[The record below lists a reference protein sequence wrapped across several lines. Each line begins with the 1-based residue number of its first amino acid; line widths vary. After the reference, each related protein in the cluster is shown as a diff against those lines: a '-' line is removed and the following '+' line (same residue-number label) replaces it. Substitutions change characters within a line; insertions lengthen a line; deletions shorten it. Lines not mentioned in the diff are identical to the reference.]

1 MNWIFHR
8 IEEKIDLQ
16 SYYYIFIINIIM
28 ENNIIKL
35 NARGTIMYVDY
46 MILTKSTYF
55 DNMISGLMN

>member
-1 MNWIFHR
+1 
-8 IEEKIDLQ
+8 
-16 SYYYIFIINIIM
+16 M